1 MTSIVLLNAL
11 VLTLVVSIHYEA
23 LRNTSVLMVRMTIAP
38 RLRVV
43 VGVFLA
49 IFAHIVEVLVFG
61 CMYFILLNDS
71 DLGGFIG
78 MGTTFE
84 GTLTDCTYFS
94 FATYTSL
101 GFGDVVPTG
110 PIRFLA
116 GIESL
121 VGLVMIGWTASF
133 LYVEM
138 TQFWSDRK

>member
-1 MTSIVLLNAL
+1 
-11 VLTLVVSIHYEA
+11 
-23 LRNTSVLMVRMTIAP
+23 
-38 RLRVV
+38 
-43 VGVFLA
+43 
-49 IFAHIVEVLVFG
+49 
-61 CMYFILLNDS
+61 
-71 DLGGFIG
+71 